1 MRRREF
7 ITLIGSAA
15 TGWPLAARAQQPRM
29 RVIGFLSPGWPGP
42 IAHALAAFQQY
53 LAEAGYVETQN
64 VIIDYRWAEGRSDRL
79 PELAAD
85 LVRRQVEVIVCGATV
100 PAALA
105 AKAATSTIPIVF
117 GVSDD
122 ATKLGLV
129 ASLARPGGNATGV
142 NYFLTE
148 LGAKELGLLHEL
160 VPTTRVGLLVNP
172 SNPATAVTTT
182 RDVTAAASVIG
193 VQIDVVHARDSR
205 EIEAAFGTLARN
217 KPGALLV
224 SPDGFLFNRRVQLAT
239 LATRHA
245 IPAVYTLREYAEA
258 GGLMSYGTSLTEVY
272 RQIGLYT
279 GLILKGTKPADLPV
293 VQSTKF
299 ELVINLPSAS
309 ALGIE
314 VPPTLLARAHEVI
327 E

>member
-42 IAHALAAFQQY
+42 IAHALAAFRQY
-53 LAEAGYVETQN
+53 LAEAGYVEAQN

-148 LGAKELGLLHEL
+148 LGAKELGAA
-160 VPTTRVGLLVNP
+160 PRTR
-172 SNPATAVTTT
+172 
-182 RDVTAAASVIG
+182 
-193 VQIDVVHARDSR
+193 
-205 EIEAAFGTLARN
+205 
-217 KPGALLV
+217 
-224 SPDGFLFNRRVQLAT
+224 PDGHSCWSACLHGPHPQRYQACRLAG
-239 LATRHA
+239 R
-245 IPAVYTLREYAEA
+245 AV
-258 GGLMSYGTSLTEVY
+258 
-272 RQIGLYT
+272 
-279 GLILKGTKPADLPV
+279 D
-293 VQSTKF
+293 
-299 ELVINLPSAS
+299 
-309 ALGIE
+309 
-314 VPPTLLARAHEVI
+314 
-327 E
+327 

>member
-1 MRRREF
+1 
-7 ITLIGSAA
+7 
-15 TGWPLAARAQQPRM
+15 
-29 RVIGFLSPGWPGP
+29 
-42 IAHALAAFQQY
+42 
-53 LAEAGYVETQN
+53 LAEAGYVEAQN

-160 VPTTRVGLLVNP
+160 VPTATRVGLLVNP
-172 SNPATAVTTT
+172 IFQVAKSIPPMRSATYSVSGSTVRCQAGSRSSGLKDTTSLV
-182 RDVTAAASVIG
+182 RALI
-193 VQIDVVHARDSR
+193 VVH
-205 EIEAAFGTLARN
+205 
-217 KPGALLV
+217 
-224 SPDGFLFNRRVQLAT
+224 
-239 LATRHA
+239 
-245 IPAVYTLREYAEA
+245 
-258 GGLMSYGTSLTEVY
+258 
-272 RQIGLYT
+272 
-279 GLILKGTKPADLPV
+279 
-293 VQSTKF
+293 
-299 ELVINLPSAS
+299 NLCQ
-309 ALGIE
+309 G
-314 VPPTLLARAHEVI
+314 
-327 E
+327 